1 VLPNMTDDR
10 YNPDMAKLTL
20 WTVADAASHLGKTA
34 RDVQRYAKAKKLPH
48 VTQVGTAYL
57 FDPEVVKAFVP
68 PPPGHPKGKPWT
80 GKRRK
85 KKKKP
90 T

>member
-1 VLPNMTDDR
+1 VTDDR
-10 YNPDMAKLTL
+10 YNPDMEKLTL
-20 WTVADAASHLGKTA
+20 WTVKRAADELGKEP
-34 RDVQRYAKAKKLPH
+34 RDVQRYAASGKLPH
-48 VTQVGTAYL
+48 VTKVGTAYL

>member
-1 VLPNMTDDR
+1 MTHDR
-10 YNPDMAKLTL
+10 YNPVMEEIGLL
-20 WTVADAASHLGKTA
+20 TVAEVATILGKKP
-34 RDVQRYAKAKKLPH
+34 RDVQRYAAADKLKPAAR
-48 VTQVGTAYL
+48 VGTAYL